1 MKSNNSLKISFL
13 SVIQMSTEISL
24 KEERV
29 EERVREVSQSLS
41 KLARKLSLV
50 TSIRWLTSSMRI
62 TN

>member
-1 MKSNNSLKISFL
+1 
-13 SVIQMSTEISL
+13 MSTEISL

>member
-13 SVIQMSTEISL
+13 SVIQTSMEISL
-24 KEERV
+24 REERV

-50 TSIRWLTSSMRI
+50 TSIRWSTSSMRI